1 MSASTRDTDG
11 ASTRDTDGAPTRD
24 TDGAPVVPEGV
35 AEARAVV
42 DGVDRALGSGLA
54 RLSPDARAALGE
66 LGHAVA
72 GTPLG
77 LAVSEA
83 IAAIER
89 GELLAHHLGALA
101 AGRAAI
107 EGAVCDALLAAMVT
121 STGLVLEPPTL
132 GPAPAPDARTLALMQ
147 SAQQWLVEIAL
158 AGFGQ
163 LDLSTVSP
171 ALAALRTLQEHP
183 PLRRLAA
190 LLTGFAHELADA
202 APTSGSTEL
211 PLRRW
216 ADLWSTAMLAS
227 SALPAA
233 PTRRSVT
240 GVLTPLGADLV
251 HHDHLVSL
259 VAHGLFE
266 EDGQPRRLVRITL
279 SVWRVDAIAG
289 PEVFTRLAPL
299 APELVAA
306 IASPVRLQITGATAL
321 GSGDLL
327 WDGKVKPLP
336 GAVQPHAIDLAGAT
350 ITAPP
355 PRDRHA
361 VQLAVPVVGAPPEGV
376 PLAFDRTS
384 PLAGL
389 DEGDDRGALGF
400 VGLLRYDDGFCVQ
413 PLAFATKKELRG
425 PAKGIVDAGKL
436 KDRAA
441 AVLEERAGRLLR
453 KS

>member
-1 MSASTRDTDG
+1 MST
-11 ASTRDTDGAPTRD
+11 PTRD
-24 TDGAPVVPEGV
+24 TVGVPVVPEGV

-72 GTPLG
+72 GTPLRT
-77 LAVSEA
+77 AVDEA

-107 EGAVCDALLAAMVT
+107 EGAVCDALLAAMVA
-121 STGLVLEPPTL
+121 STGLVLESPTL
-132 GPAPAPDARTLALMQ
+132 GPPPAADARTLALMQ

-171 ALAALRTLQEHP
+171 ALAALRALQEHP

-216 ADLWSTAMLAS
+216 SDLWSTAMLAS
-227 SALPAA
+227 SALPAT
-233 PTRRSVT
+233 PTRRTVT

-259 VAHGLFE
+259 VAHALFE

-279 SVWRVDAIAG
+279 SAWRVDAIAG

-306 IASPVRLQITGATAL
+306 LASPVRLQITGATAL

-327 WDGKVKPLP
+327 WDGEAKPLP

-355 PRDRHA
+355 PRDRHG
-361 VQLAVPVVGAPPEGV
+361 VQLAVPIVGAQPEGI

-400 VGLLRYDDGFCVQ
+400 VGLLRHDDGFCVQ

>member
-1 MSASTRDTDG
+1 MN
-11 ASTRDTDGAPTRD
+11 
-24 TDGAPVVPEGV
+24 APVVPVGV

-54 RLSPDARAALGE
+54 RLSPDARAALRE

-77 LAVSEA
+77 SAVTEA

-101 AGRAAI
+101 AGRAAL
-107 EGAVCDALLAAMVT
+107 EGAICDALLAAMVA
-121 STGLVLEPPTL
+121 SAGLVLEAPTL
-132 GPAPAPDARTLALMQ
+132 GPTAAPDARTLALMH
-147 SAQQWLVEIAL
+147 STQQWLVEIAL

-163 LDLSTVSP
+163 LDLSTIAP
-171 ALAALRTLQEHP
+171 ALAALRALQEHP

-190 LLTGFAHELADA
+190 LLTGFAHELADT

-216 ADLWSTAMLAS
+216 SDLWSTAMLAS
-227 SALPAA
+227 SALPATPA
-233 PTRRSVT
+233 RRSVT

-259 VAHGLFE
+259 VVHGLFE
-266 EDGQPRRLVRITL
+266 PDGQPRRLVRITL
-279 SVWRVDAIAG
+279 SAWRVDAIAG

-306 IASPVRLQITGATAL
+306 LASPVRLQITDATAL

-327 WDGKVKPLP
+327 WDGAVKPLP
-336 GAVQPHAIDLAGAT
+336 GALQPHAIDLAGAT

-361 VQLAVPVVGAPPEGV
+361 VQLAVPIVGTPPEGV

-384 PLAGL
+384 PLVGL
-389 DEGDDRGALGF
+389 CEGDERGALGF

-413 PLAFATKKELRG
+413 PLAFATKKGLRG
-425 PAKGIVDAGKL
+425 PAKGIADAGKL

>member
-1 MSASTRDTDG
+1 MS
-11 ASTRDTDGAPTRD
+11 
-24 TDGAPVVPEGV
+24 APVVPEGV

-54 RLSPDARAALGE
+54 RLSSDAHAALGE

-72 GTPLG
+72 GTPLRV
-77 LAVSEA
+77 AVDEA

-89 GELLAHHLGALA
+89 GELLAHHLAALA

-107 EGAVCDALLAAMVT
+107 EGAVCDALLAAMAA
-121 STGLVLEPPTL
+121 STNLVIASPAL
-132 GPAPAPDARTLALMQ
+132 GPPPAADPRTLALMQ

-171 ALAALRTLQEHP
+171 ALAALRALQEHP

-216 ADLWSTAMLAS
+216 SDLWTTAMLAS
-227 SALPAA
+227 SALPAT

-279 SVWRVDAIAG
+279 SAWRVDAIAG

-306 IASPVRLQITGATAL
+306 LASPVRLQITGATAL

-327 WDGKVKPLP
+327 WDGEVKALT
-336 GAVQPHAIDLAGAT
+336 GAVQLHAIDLAGAA

-361 VQLAVPVVGAPPEGV
+361 VQLAVPLVGAPPEGIR
-376 PLAFDRTS
+376 LAFDRTS
-384 PLAGL
+384 PFAGL
-389 DEGDDRGALGF
+389 VEGDDRGALGF

-413 PLAFATKKELRG
+413 PLAFVTKKELRG
-425 PAKGIVDAGKL
+425 PAKGILDSAKL

-453 KS
+453 RS

>member
-1 MSASTRDTDG
+1 MS
-11 ASTRDTDGAPTRD
+11 
-24 TDGAPVVPEGV
+24 APVVPEGV

-54 RLSPDARAALGE
+54 RLSSDAQAAFGE

-72 GTPLG
+72 GTPLRA
-77 LAVSEA
+77 AVDEA

-89 GELLAHHLGALA
+89 GELLAHHLAALA
-101 AGRAAI
+101 AGRASI
-107 EGAVCDALLAAMVT
+107 EGAVCDALLAAMAA
-121 STGLVLEPPTL
+121 STNLVIESPTL
-132 GPAPAPDARTLALMQ
+132 GPPPAADARTLALMQ

-171 ALAALRTLQEHP
+171 ALAALRALQEHP

-190 LLTGFAHELADA
+190 LLTGFDHELADA

-216 ADLWSTAMLAS
+216 SDLWTTAMLAS
-227 SALPAA
+227 SALPAT

-240 GVLTPLGADLV
+240 GVLTPLGADVV

-266 EDGQPRRLVRITL
+266 QDGHPRRLVRITL
-279 SVWRVDAIAG
+279 STWRVDAIAG
-289 PEVFTRLAPL
+289 PEIFTRLAPI

-306 IASPVRLQITGATAL
+306 LASPVRLRITGATAL

-327 WDGKVKPLP
+327 WDGAVETLT
-336 GAVQPHAIDLAGAT
+336 GAVQPHAIDLAGAA

-361 VQLAVPVVGAPPEGV
+361 VQLAVPLVGAPPEGIR
-376 PLAFDRTS
+376 LAFDRTS
-384 PLAGL
+384 PFAGL
-389 DEGDDRGALGF
+389 VEGDDRGALGF
-400 VGLLRYDDGFCVQ
+400 VGLLRYDDGFYVQ
-413 PLAFATKKELRG
+413 PLAFVTKKELRG
-425 PAKGIVDAGKL
+425 PAKGILDSAKL

-453 KS
+453 RS

>member
-1 MSASTRDTDG
+1 MS
-11 ASTRDTDGAPTRD
+11 
-24 TDGAPVVPEGV
+24 APVVPEGV

-54 RLSPDARAALGE
+54 RLSSDAQAAFGE

-72 GTPLG
+72 GTPLRA
-77 LAVSEA
+77 AVDEA

-89 GELLAHHLGALA
+89 GELLAHHLAALA

-107 EGAVCDALLAAMVT
+107 EGAVCDALLAAMAA
-121 STGLVLEPPTL
+121 STNLVIESPTL
-132 GPAPAPDARTLALMQ
+132 GPPPAADARTLALMQ

-163 LDLSTVSP
+163 LDLSTVAP
-171 ALAALRTLQEHP
+171 ALAALRALQEHP

-216 ADLWSTAMLAS
+216 SDLWTTAMLAS
-227 SALPAA
+227 SALPAT

-240 GVLTPLGADLV
+240 GVLTPLGADVV

-266 EDGQPRRLVRITL
+266 QDGHPRRLVRITL
-279 SVWRVDAIAG
+279 STWRVDAIAG
-289 PEVFTRLAPL
+289 PEIFTRLAPI

-306 IASPVRLQITGATAL
+306 LASPVRLRITGATAL

-327 WDGKVKPLP
+327 WDGAVETLT
-336 GAVQPHAIDLAGAT
+336 GAVQPHAIDLAGAA

-361 VQLAVPVVGAPPEGV
+361 VQLAVPLVGAPPEGIR
-376 PLAFDRTS
+376 LAFDRTS
-384 PLAGL
+384 PFAGL
-389 DEGDDRGALGF
+389 VEGDDRGALGF
-400 VGLLRYDDGFCVQ
+400 VGLLRYDDGFYVQ
-413 PLAFATKKELRG
+413 PLAFVTKKELRG
-425 PAKGIVDAGKL
+425 PAKGILDSAKL

-453 KS
+453 RS